1 MSPCTRLFVF
11 FAVVAY
17 VLAAA
22 AMRSAADDAPRV
34 SHSACTYPKPNPQP
48 PVRGTPTQ
56 TTNNPWTVTSGGSSS
71 AAAANSLPWPFGV
84 VFSTTV
90 ATVMLLRVY

>member
-11 FAVVAY
+11 FALVAS

-22 AMRSAADDAPRV
+22 AMRSAADDAPGV
-34 SHSACTYPKPNPQP
+34 SHLSCTYPKPSPQP

-71 AAAANSLPWPFGV
+71 AAAANSLAWPFGFV
-84 VFSTTV
+84 LSATA
-90 ATVMLLRVY
+90 ATVMLL